1 MPIVLR
7 IRRQCDV
14 KAHPRDYVVST
25 CRKLRSDEKLRTPGS
40 SSNMTL
46 SMTFSKTF
54 STTRPFSFT
63 RSKKARSF
71 SNNHGLYGV
80 KNTSAVP
87 SFFKDFV
94 TVWTSFPCSEWLN
107 NRSARIK
114 TSNASSGLTS
124 SVRGEI
130 SAPQRYPL
138 ATIGNDGAQASIL

>member
-1 MPIVLR
+1 MPISSR
-7 IRRQCDV
+7 IQRQYDV
-14 KAHPRDYVVST
+14 RVHPRDHVVST
-25 CRKLRSDEKLRTPGS
+25 SEKLRREKRRTPGS

-46 SMTFSKTF
+46 SITFSKTF
-54 STTRPFSFT
+54 STTKPLSFA

-87 SFFKDFV
+87 SFFNDFV
-94 TVWTSFPCSEWLN
+94 TVWTSLPCSEWLN

-124 SVRGEI
+124 SVRGKV

-138 ATIGNDGAQASIL
+138 ATIGSEGAQASIL